1 VEVLVALTVMAVLA
15 GIAWQGIDAMAR
27 TREASQAAVDRTL
40 RVGSVLAQWEADLQA
55 LSATGV
61 VPALQVQGQ
70 GLGGSARLTRE
81 APGGV
86 RMVVWTLR
94 AGAAQATGSGIWQR
108 WQGPAVTEAGALRE
122 QWLQSQQLLG
132 NEPGT
137 VAMLDG
143 VGALQIYFHRD
154 RAWTNAQ
161 SSGDQ
166 ADNPMDS
173 QTNNAPTGDGS
184 ATGGVGSG
192 SGSGSGAGASA
203 GVASRTA
210 GQEKLPNAVRLVL
223 NLPQGAL
230 TRDILLGPQP

>member
-1 VEVLVALTVMAVLA
+1 MALTVMAVLA

-27 TREASQAAVDRTL
+27 TREASQTAVDRTL
-40 RVGSVLAQWEADLQA
+40 RLGSVLAQWEADLQA
-55 LSATGV
+55 LVATGV

-70 GLGGSARLTRE
+70 GLGAATRLTRE

-86 RMVVWTLR
+86 RTVVWTLR
-94 AGAAQATGSGIWQR
+94 ASGGQGQWQR
-108 WQGPAVTEAGALRE
+108 WQGPVVTEAGALRE

-132 NEPGT
+132 SEPGT

-143 VGALQIYFHRD
+143 AASLQIYFHRD

-166 ADNPMDS
+166 AEAEGAGIG
-173 QTNNAPTGDGS
+173 APSEGT
-184 ATGGVGSG
+184 GSG
-192 SGSGSGAGASA
+192 SGSGSGTSGGA
-203 GVASRTA
+203 VTPTA
-210 GQEKLPNAVRLVL
+210 GREKLPDAVRLVL
-223 NLPQGAL
+223 NLPQGTL